1 MPEYNFTVPQVQPV
15 RQSSLADMLTMARGA
30 QAYQQ
35 EQQMN
40 PLELRAKQMQV
51 EQAAAANPLELQK
64 LGAEA
69 RVATGT
75 EAPRIAR
82 SASEAETAAT
92 GAASAALNLQAGK
105 ARIIANGYVGA
116 LTDPMILDA
125 AAGKPVDN
133 AQLVNYINNW
143 GQEQAQAAGVDPA
156 SAAKLIEPY
165 TKKAKEDPAGLFNFL
180 IKRHVAGL
188 TEAGQLSSYRATTE
202 VTDTGRTVTKTPV
215 GGGKQE
221 VNVGIA
227 GGVNTSAAPA
237 PQAGGVTAQQM
248 TGAPLPYP
256 IRSAAQQYIP
266 EPSELAD
273 ATKGQTYRE
282 GLIARQS
289 EMTSA
294 KRSMNEVEAKAKEL
308 EQGFLPTSG
317 VAGAIRRKISGW
329 AGDPTYIELSKDL
342 ANVQIGNL
350 KALGGSMDTV
360 AGQSL
365 QKYANGDETYPPD
378 VLIKIVRRNKADL
391 TNIDMQATAAQRFKQ
406 QFGDNNMNK
415 FKQDWSKNAD
425 SKVFEAMNIS
435 KEITDPKERE
445 KEYNKLFPNP
455 SDRKEFLDKYRNL
468 KKLSETGS
476 L

>member
-1 MPEYNFTVPQVQPV
+1 
-15 RQSSLADMLTMARGA
+15 MLTMARGA
-30 QAYQQ
+30 QAYRQ

-40 PLELRAKQMQV
+40 PLELQAKQMQV
-51 EQAAAANPLELQK
+51 EQAAAVNPLELARI
-64 LGAEA
+64 GAQS

-75 EAPRIAR
+75 EASSIAQAG
-82 SASEAETAAT
+82 SQAETAAT

-143 GQEQAQAAGVDPA
+143 GQEQAQAAGVDPV

-188 TEAGQLSSYRATTE
+188 TEAGQLSSYRATTD

-227 GGVNTSAAPA
+227 GGVSTAAA

-329 AGDPTYIELSKDL
+329 AGDPTYLELSKDL
-342 ANVQIGNL
+342 ADVQIKNL

-391 TNIDMQATAAQRFKQ
+391 TNIDMQATAVQKFKQ
-406 QFGDNNMNK
+406 QFGDQNMNK
-415 FKQDWSKNAD
+415 FKQDWSRNSD
-425 SKVFEAMNIS
+425 SKVFEAINLS

-468 KKLSETGS
+468 KKLSETGR

>member
-1 MPEYNFTVPQVQPV
+1 MPDYAFTVPQVQPV

-51 EQAAAANPLELQK
+51 EQAAAVNPLELARI
-64 LGAEA
+64 GAES
-69 RVATGT
+69 RVATRT

-82 SASEAETAAT
+82 AGSEAETAAT
-92 GAASAALNLQAGK
+92 GAASSALNLQAGK

-116 LTDPMILDA
+116 INDPMILEA

-133 AQLVNYINNW
+133 AKLVNYISTW
-143 GQEQAQAAGVDPA
+143 AQDQAKAAGVDA
-156 SAAKLIEPY
+156 TTANNLIAPY
-165 TKKAKEDPAGLFNFL
+165 IKVAQENPSGLRNFL
-180 IKRHVAGL
+180 IQRHVAGL
-188 TEAGQLSSYRATTE
+188 DQSGQLGSYQTTTQ
-202 VTDTGRTVTKTPV
+202 VTPEGRTVKFIPGA
-215 GGGKQE
+215 GGTQE
-221 VNVGIA
+221 VTVGIA
-227 GGVNTSAAPA
+227 GGVSAGAA
-237 PQAGGVTAQQM
+237 PQAGGVTAPQM
-248 TGAPLPYP
+248 AGAPLPYP

-266 EPSELAD
+266 EPSEAAD
-273 ATKGQTYRE
+273 AAKGQAYRE
-282 GLIARQS
+282 GLVARQS

-294 KRSMNEVEAKAKEL
+294 KRSMSEVEAKAKEL

-391 TNIDMQATAAQRFKQ
+391 TNIDMQATAAQKFKQ
-406 QFGDNNMNK
+406 QAGDQNMNK
-415 FKQDWSKNAD
+415 FKQDWSRNAD
-425 SKVFEAMNIS
+425 SKVFEAINIS

-455 SDRKEFLDKYRNL
+455 SDRKEFLEKYRNL

>member
-30 QAYQQ
+30 QAYRQ

-40 PLELRAKQMQV
+40 PLELQAKQMQV
-51 EQAAAANPLELQK
+51 EQAAAVNPLELARI
-64 LGAEA
+64 GAQS

-75 EAPRIAR
+75 EASSIAQAG
-82 SASEAETAAT
+82 SQAETAAT

-143 GQEQAQAAGVDPA
+143 GQEQAQAAGVDPV

-188 TEAGQLSSYRATTE
+188 TEAGQLSSYRATTD
-202 VTDTGRTVTKTPV
+202 VTDTGRTVTKTPI

-227 GGVNTSAAPA
+227 GGVSTAAA

-248 TGAPLPYP
+248 TGLQYP
-256 IRSAAQQYIP
+256 VRTSAQFIP
-266 EPSELAD
+266 EPGEIEDRVA
-273 ATKGQTYRE
+273 GQTYRNKLISAQTNLSE
-282 GLIARQS
+282 GRRNVDEVIKQATKLDEEAFIKGGGFFGNLERIARMSIQS
-289 EMTSA
+289 AEYDA
-294 KRSMNEVEAKAKEL
+294 LA
-308 EQGFLPTSG
+308 
-317 VAGAIRRKISGW
+317 
-329 AGDPTYIELSKDL
+329 KDL
-342 ANVQIGNL
+342 AKMHLSN
-350 KALGGSMDTV
+350 ATAMGGASNTV
-360 AGQSL
+360 AGLDMNVVAGGSI
-365 QKYANGDETYPPD
+365 KVPPK
-378 VLIKIVRRNKADL
+378 VLIDIARRVQAQQ
-391 TNIDMQATAAQRFKQ
+391 TEIDMQATGAQKFSRQ
-406 QFGDNNMNK
+406 AGDQNMNK
-415 FKQDWSKNAD
+415 YKQDWSRNSD
-425 SKVFEAMNIS
+425 SKIFEAINLS
-435 KEITDPKERE
+435 KGITDPKERL
-445 KEYNKLFPNP
+445 KKYNELFPSAN
-455 SDRKEFLDKYRNL
+455 DRKEFLEKYKNL

>member
-1 MPEYNFTVPQVQPV
+1 
-15 RQSSLADMLTMARGA
+15 MLTMARGA

-40 PLELRAKQMQV
+40 PLELRAKQMAV
-51 EQAAAANPLELQK
+51 EQAAAVNPLELARI
-64 LGAEA
+64 GAQS

-75 EAPRIAR
+75 EASSIAQAG
-82 SASEAETAAT
+82 SQAETAAT
-92 GAASAALNLQAGK
+92 GAASSALNLQTNK
-105 ARIIANGYVGA
+105 AKAIANGYVGA
-116 LTDPMILDA
+116 INDPIILNA
-125 AAGKPVDN
+125 AAGNQVDN
-133 AQLVNYINNW
+133 AQLVDYINNW
-143 GQEQAQAAGVDPA
+143 GQQQAKASGVSPADAGNLIAPYIE
-156 SAAKLIEPY
+156 AAK
-165 TKKAKEDPAGLFNFL
+165 KNPAGLRNFL
-180 IKRHVAGL
+180 IQRHTAGL
-188 TEAGQLSSYRATTE
+188 TEPAQVDSYRTTTQ
-202 VTDTGRTVTKTPV
+202 VTPEGRTVVSTPGIGTQKV
-215 GGGKQE
+215 Q
-221 VNVGIA
+221 VGIA
-227 GGVNTSAAPA
+227 GGVNTAPA
-237 PQAGGVTAQQM
+237 PQAGGVTANQM

-256 IRSAAQQYIP
+256 IRSAGQQYIP
-266 EPSELAD
+266 EPSEAAD
-273 ATKGQTYRE
+273 AAKGQAYRE
-282 GLIARQS
+282 GLVARQS

-294 KRSMNEVEAKAKEL
+294 KRSMSEVEAKAKEL
-308 EQGFLPTSG
+308 EQGFLPTTG

-406 QFGDNNMNK
+406 QAGDQNMNK
-415 FKQDWSKNAD
+415 FKQDWSRNAD
-425 SKVFEAMNIS
+425 SKVFEAINLS

>member
-1 MPEYNFTVPQVQPV
+1 MPEYNFTAPQVQPI
-15 RQSSLADMLTMARGA
+15 RQSSLADMLAMARGA
-30 QAYQQ
+30 QTYQQ

-40 PLELRAKQMQV
+40 PLELRAKQMAV
-51 EQAAAANPLELQK
+51 EQSAAANPLELQK

-75 EAPRIAR
+75 AEPRIAQAG
-82 SASEAETAAT
+82 SAAETAAT
-92 GAASAALNLQAGK
+92 GAASAALNLQTNK
-105 ARIIANGYVGA
+105 AKAIANGYVGA
-116 LTDPMILDA
+116 INDPIILNA
-125 AAGKPVDN
+125 AAGNQVDN
-133 AQLVNYINNW
+133 AQLVDYINNW
-143 GQEQAQAAGVDPA
+143 GQQQAKASGVSPA
-156 SAAKLIEPY
+156 DASNLIAPYIEAAK
-165 TKKAKEDPAGLFNFL
+165 KNPAGLRDFL
-180 IKRHVAGL
+180 IQRHTAGL
-188 TEAGQLSSYRATTE
+188 TDSAQVDSYRTTTQ
-202 VTDTGRTVTKTPV
+202 VTPEGRTVVSTPGIGTQTV
-215 GGGKQE
+215 K
-221 VNVGIA
+221 VGIA
-227 GGVNTSAAPA
+227 GGVNTAPA
-237 PQAGGVTAQQM
+237 PQAGGVTANQM

-256 IRSAAQQYIP
+256 IRSAGQQYIP
-266 EPSELAD
+266 EPSEAAD
-273 ATKGQTYRE
+273 AVKGQAYRE
-282 GLIARQS
+282 GLVARQS

-317 VAGAIRRKISGW
+317 VAGALRRKLSGW

-406 QFGDNNMNK
+406 QAGDQNMNK
-415 FKQDWSKNAD
+415 FKQDWSRNAD
-425 SKVFEAMNIS
+425 SKVFEAINLS

-445 KEYNKLFPNP
+445 KEYNKLFPNL

>member
-1 MPEYNFTVPQVQPV
+1 MPDYAFTTPQVQPV

-40 PLELRAKQMQV
+40 PLELRARQMQV
-51 EQAAAANPLELQK
+51 EQSAAVNPLELARV
-64 LGAEA
+64 GAES
-69 RVATGT
+69 RIATGT
-75 EAPRIAR
+75 EPSRIAQAG
-82 SASEAETAAT
+82 SAAEQAAT
-92 GAASAALNLQAGK
+92 GAASSALNLQASK
-105 ARIIANGYVGA
+105 AKIIANGYVGA
-116 LTDPMILDA
+116 INDPMILEA

-133 AQLVNYINNW
+133 AKLINFISTW
-143 GQEQAQAAGVDPA
+143 AQDQAKAAGVDTA
-156 SAAKLIEPY
+156 TANNLIAPY
-165 TKKAKEDPAGLFNFL
+165 IKVAQENPAGLRNFL
-180 IKRHVAGL
+180 IQRHVAGL
-188 TEAGQLSSYRATTE
+188 TDPAQVESYRTTTQ
-202 VTDTGRTVTKTPV
+202 VTPEGRTVVSTP
-215 GGGKQE
+215 GIGTQT
-221 VNVGIA
+221 VNVGTA
-227 GGVNTSAAPA
+227 GGVNAQPAA
-237 PQAGGVTAQQM
+237 QATGVSAQQM
-248 TGAPLPYP
+248 GGAPLPYP
-256 IRSAAQQYIP
+256 VRTSAQYIP
-266 EPSELAD
+266 EPSEAAD
-273 ATKGQTYRE
+273 AVKGQAYRE
-282 GLIARQS
+282 GLISRQS

-294 KRSMNEVEAKAKEL
+294 RRSMNEVEAKAKEI
-308 EQGFLPTSG
+308 QKSWVPSSG
-317 VAGAIRRKISGW
+317 VLGAVARKAAGW

-406 QFGDNNMNK
+406 QYGDQNMNK

-435 KEITDPKERE
+435 KEIADPKERE
-445 KEYNKLFPNP
+445 NEYNKLFPNP
-455 SDRKEFLDKYRNL
+455 SDRKEFLDKYKNL

>member
-1 MPEYNFTVPQVQPV
+1 
-15 RQSSLADMLTMARGA
+15 MLTMARGA

-40 PLELRAKQMQV
+40 PLELRAKQMAV
-51 EQAAAANPLELQK
+51 EQSAAVNPLELAQK
-64 LGAEA
+64 EAES
-69 RVATGT
+69 RVATQT
-75 EAPRIAR
+75 AAPRIAR
-82 SASEAETAAT
+82 AGSEAETAAT
-92 GAASAALNLQAGK
+92 GAASSALNLQAGK

-116 LTDPMILDA
+116 INNPMILEA

-133 AQLVNYINNW
+133 AKLINYISTW
-143 GQEQAQAAGVDPA
+143 AQDQAKAAGVD
-156 SAAKLIEPY
+156 SATANNLIAPY
-165 TKKAKEDPAGLFNFL
+165 IKVAQEDPAGLRNFL
-180 IKRHVAGL
+180 IQRHVAGL
-188 TEAGQLSSYRATTE
+188 DQSGQLGSYQTTTE
-202 VTDTGRTVTKTPV
+202 VTPEGRTVVRTPTV
-215 GGGKQE
+215 GGTQT
-221 VNVGIA
+221 VQVGTA
-227 GGVNTSAAPA
+227 GGVSTAAA

-273 ATKGQTYRE
+273 AAKGQAYRE
-282 GLIARQS
+282 GLVARQS

-406 QFGDNNMNK
+406 QAGDQNMNK
-415 FKQDWSKNAD
+415 FKQDWSRNAD
-425 SKVFEAMNIS
+425 SKVFEAINIS
-435 KEITDPKERE
+435 KEITDPKEKE